1 MNQTQKFTRII
12 TRQNKRDV
20 MMLVWEAAGKL
31 LEANDSIYVEVRE
44 KTRTL
49 EQNAKLHA
57 MLSDIAQQATYQ
69 GDRMDI
75 DGWKNLFVSGHTI
88 ATKEPYKLV
97 MGLEGELVNVRERT
111 SKMGVRRL
119 ASLIEYVG
127 AWAAENGVVFKTP
140 PAVF

>member
-1 MNQTQKFTRII
+1 MSQTQKFTRII

-20 MMLVWEAAGKL
+20 MTLAWEAAGKL

-57 MLSDIAQQATYQ
+57 MLSDIARQKEFGGQKRTIEQ
-69 GDRMDI
+69 
-75 DGWKNLFVSGHTI
+75 WKMIFISGHRI
-88 ATKEPYKLV
+88 ATGGTAEMAV
-97 MGLEGELVNVRERT
+97 GLEGEVINLREST
-111 SKMGVRRL
+111 AQMGVQRL
-119 ASLIEYVG
+119 ASLISYID

-140 PAVF
+140 PIF

>member
-1 MNQTQKFTRII
+1 MSQTQKFKRII

-57 MLSDIAQQATYQ
+57 MLSDIARQKEFGGQKRTIEQ
-69 GDRMDI
+69 
-75 DGWKNLFVSGHTI
+75 WKMIFISGHRI
-88 ATKEPYKLV
+88 ATGGTAEMAV
-97 MGLEGELVNVRERT
+97 GLEGEVINLREST
-111 SKMGVRRL
+111 AQMGVQRL
-119 ASLIEYVG
+119 ASLISYID

-140 PAVF
+140 PIF

>member
-1 MNQTQKFTRII
+1 MSQTQKFTRII

-57 MLSDIAQQATYQ
+57 MLSDIARQKEFGGQNRTIEQ
-69 GDRMDI
+69 
-75 DGWKNLFVSGHTI
+75 WKMIFISGHRI
-88 ATKEPYKLV
+88 ATGGTAEMAV
-97 MGLEGELVNVRERT
+97 GLEGEVINLREST
-111 SKMGVRRL
+111 AQMGVQRL
-119 ASLIEYVG
+119 ASLISYID

-140 PAVF
+140 PIF